1 MASILENIA
10 RACPY
15 EDPTLSTG
23 TALEVA
29 YTALVD
35 QHMVPSKRIENIQ
48 HSDLL
53 NRMMDSPPWDNLPL
67 VRQLGQP
74 EDAHA
79 VLLLM
84 AR

>member
-1 MASILENIA
+1 MASILEIIA

-15 EDPTLSTG
+15 EDPTPSTG

-53 NRMMDSPPWDNLPL
+53 NRMLDSPPM
-67 VRQLGQP
+67 GQFAACETIGATRRCSCCASSP
-74 EDAHA
+74 G
-79 VLLLM
+79 
-84 AR
+84 